1 MLQDMIL
8 IGIILLPNGS
18 FIIFQTNILH
28 KSRAQA
34 DQPRAFVS
42 QTSNKLRFV
51 GRIGRKAREA
61 RQKAELK
68 CHFCNLKYCIEE
80 ERTEH
85 EKFWH
90 SNKLKV
96 H

>member
-1 MLQDMIL
+1 MALYQWVIYYFSDKYIA
-8 IGIILLPNGS
+8 
-18 FIIFQTNILH
+18 QV
-28 KSRAQA
+28 KSSA

-42 QTSNKLRFV
+42 QTNNKLSFV
-51 GRIGRKAREA
+51 GRIGAREA
-61 RQKAELK
+61 QQKAELK

-96 H
+96 P

>member
-1 MLQDMIL
+1 MKHHMLKDMIL
-8 IGIILLPNGS
+8 IGIILSPNGS

-28 KSRAQA
+28 KSRASA

-42 QTSNKLRFV
+42 QTNNKLSFV

-68 CHFCNLKYCIEE
+68 CHFCNLKYLYRG
-80 ERTEH
+80 RTYRTREI
-85 EKFWH
+85 
-90 SNKLKV
+90 LA
-96 H
+96 

>member
-8 IGIILLPNGS
+8 IGIILSPNGS

-28 KSRAQA
+28 KSRASG

-42 QTSNKLRFV
+42 QTNNKLRFV

-68 CHFCNLKYCIEE
+68 MSFLQFEVLYRG
-80 ERTEH
+80 RTYRTREI
-85 EKFWH
+85 
-90 SNKLKV
+90 LA
-96 H
+96 